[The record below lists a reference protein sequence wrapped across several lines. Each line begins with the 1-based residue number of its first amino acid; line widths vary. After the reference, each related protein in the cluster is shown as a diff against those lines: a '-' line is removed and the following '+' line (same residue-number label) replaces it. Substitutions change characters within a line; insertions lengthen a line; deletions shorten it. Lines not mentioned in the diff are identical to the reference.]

1 MIGLRLRSA
10 AFAVVALGL
19 AVAPNQARA
28 QDESMAVADGGI
40 SVPGWMG
47 KIDAGEAERGQV
59 LENARFAMD
68 GDAIHIK
75 TGPAVTYWNPDNE
88 ATGDYTVSATFTE
101 PAYMAMGDHP
111 HPYGLIIGGRD
122 LGTAQQSFLY
132 CSAYGNG
139 SFIVRGFGPDPF
151 QLSGRRPTPHDAVHK
166 AAGPDQ
172 PVVQQ
177 IAIDVR
183 GETVSC
189 TINGTVVASY
199 DRSEVVADGRLQSTD
214 GLFGIRMGHNTEARV
229 TDLSV
234 SH

>member
-1 MIGLRLRSA
+1 MIRLRDSVPA
-10 AFAVVALGL
+10 VIALTLAFVATD
-19 AVAPNQARA
+19 AHA
-28 QDESMAVADGGI
+28 QDESIAVADGGI
-40 SVPGWMG
+40 SVPGWTG
-47 KIDAGEAERGQV
+47 KIDAREAEQGQV
-59 LENARFAMD
+59 LENASFAMD
-68 GDAIHIK
+68 GEAIHIK
-75 TGPAVTYWNPDNE
+75 TGPAVTYWNSDNE

-111 HPYGLIIGGRD
+111 HPYGLIVGGRD
-122 LGTAQQSFLY
+122 LGTDQQSFLY

-139 SFIVRGFGPDPF
+139 SFIVRGFGPEPF
-151 QLSGRRPTPHDAVHK
+151 QLSGRRPTAHDAVNK
-166 AAGPDQ
+166 AAGPDE

-177 IAIDVR
+177 IAVDVR

-189 TINGTVVASY
+189 SINGSVVASY
-199 DRSEVVADGRLQSTD
+199 DRSEVVADGRLKSTD